1 MVSRAALCLVLMAGA
16 ACSTKTIIA
25 VDPFPCSDA
34 GITGCRP
41 GLLDDLI
48 GYWKL
53 NEAPGSLTA
62 HDSSSWG
69 NDGMLVGL
77 DGATAWVTDTAAPEG
92 AALSVEGKGHVTV
105 PRSASIDTVT
115 TQVTIAAWMYLDASI
130 VDYAT
135 AISRQIATGSGFGQL
150 YHLGV
155 NTNMQPVTFIT
166 PGDESNQ
173 LTRFAGASV
182 PQKKWFHIASTYDGS
197 NVYVYFNGIQVDT
210 GAVTGM
216 FSAQTTP
223 VILSGNA
230 NGNTITESV
239 PGRLAEVML
248 YRRALPADDIMRLY
262 QGALITPKPPHTDAA
277 AGQ

>member
-1 MVSRAALCLVLMAGA
+1 MVSRAALCLLLLAGA
-16 ACSTKTIIA
+16 ACSTKTLIA

-34 GITGCRP
+34 GITGCGP

-48 GYWKL
+48 GHWKL
-53 NEAPGSLTA
+53 NESAGSTVA

-69 NDGMLVGL
+69 NDGTLVGL
-77 DGATAWVTDTAAPEG
+77 DAASVWVADTAAPEG
-92 AALSVEGKGHVTV
+92 VALAVEGIGHVTV
-105 PRSASIDTVT
+105 PPSSSIDSIT
-115 TQVTIAAWMYLDASI
+115 TQVTIAAWMYLDAPI

-135 AISRQIATGSGFGQL
+135 AISRQIGTGTGFGQL

-155 NTNMQPVTFIT
+155 NSNMQPVTFIT
-166 PGDESNQ
+166 PGPESNQ
-173 LTRFAGASV
+173 LTRFAGATV
-182 PQKKWFHIASTYDGS
+182 PQKKWFHIATTYDGS
-197 NVYVYFNGIQVDT
+197 NVYVYFNGMQVDT

-223 VILSGNA
+223 VILAGNA
-230 NGNTITESV
+230 NGNNVTESV

-248 YRRALPADDIMRLY
+248 YRRALSGADIKRLY
-262 QGALITPKPPHTDAA
+262 QGALTTKTRHTDAS

>member
-1 MVSRAALCLVLMAGA
+1 MSLRAALCIVCLAGA
-16 ACSTKTIIA
+16 ACSAKTIIA

-41 GLLDDLI
+41 GLLDNLI

-53 NEAPGSLTA
+53 NQSAGMTVR
-62 HDSSSWG
+62 DSSSWG
-69 NDGMLVGL
+69 NEGMLVGL
-77 DGATAWVTDTAAPEG
+77 DPANAWVVDPSAPEG
-92 AALSVEGKGHVTV
+92 AALSIEGRGHVTV
-105 PRSASIDTVT
+105 PDSSSIDSIT

-135 AISRQIATGSGFGQL
+135 AISRQIATGSGYGQL

-155 NTNMQPVTFIT
+155 NSNMQPVTFIT
-166 PGDESNQ
+166 PGAESNQ
-173 LTRFAGASV
+173 LTRFAGATV

-197 NVYVYFNGIQVDT
+197 NVHVYFNGKQVDM
-210 GAVTGM
+210 GAVSGT

-223 VILSGNA
+223 VILSGNTNA
-230 NGNTITESV
+230 GNTNESV

-248 YRRALPADDIMRLY
+248 YRRALSADDILRIY
-262 QGALITPKPPHTDAA
+262 QGDALTTKPAHTDGG
-277 AGQ
+277 GQ